1 MYLHVMK
8 FSLLILLASCSTI
21 AQNSSDIIR
30 IEFTSLTRGY
40 QETIIITNDSIK
52 VSKAQAREAK
62 IDNARVLKK
71 EEWTDLMK
79 ALQKVTLSEISE
91 LKSPTMKRAYDG
103 ARHSTITITTKT
115 NQVYTHTFDNEEPH
129 QMLMP
134 LMKVLQKKRL

>member
-8 FSLLILLASCSTI
+8 FSLLILLASCSSV
-21 AQNSSDIIR
+21 AQNSSDIVR

-40 QETIIITNDSIK
+40 HETVIITNNSLKISK
-52 VSKAQAREAK
+52 SQVSEPK
-62 IDNARVLKK
+62 IDKARMLKK
-71 EEWTDLMK
+71 EEWADIVK
-79 ALQKVTLSEISE
+79 ALQKVTLAEVSE

-115 NQVYTHTFDNEEPH
+115 NQVYAHTFDDQEPH

-134 LMKVLQKKRL
+134 LMKALQKKRL